1 LLTFN
6 LSERFNA
13 SLAYTGFRSLGKY
26 RYEQAKDEKFRMTFN
41 YATPNGRYALRGH
54 IAAQELLDEE
64 SGGLLERSQF
74 EEGLDDFSDR
84 AKVDLRYTDAKNRI
98 LGKRYF
104 MDHRYLLFGR
114 EGDSTLTERTTLALS
129 HEFSYETRFYDFTQT
144 RQHSAF
150 GEDPFLVP
158 IADRARLKTM
168 YNRGGVEFSNKT
180 LGKLT
185 GNIGLYHYNHYFG

>member
-1 LLTFN
+1 
-6 LSERFNA
+6 
-13 SLAYTGFRSLGKY
+13 
-26 RYEQAKDEKFRMTFN
+26 
-41 YATPNGRYALRGH
+41 
-54 IAAQELLDEE
+54 
-64 SGGLLERSQF
+64 
-74 EEGLDDFSDR
+74 
-84 AKVDLRYTDAKNRI
+84 
-98 LGKRYF
+98 
-104 MDHRYLLFGR
+104 LLFGR

-185 GNIGLYHYNHYFG
+185 GNIGLYHYNHYFGSVLFSPEETVNNQLEGEEI